1 MGEVVDARPRRR
13 PRLSE
18 RKNDVTAGEL
28 LQRIAQTLKQHIG
41 PAIDGEYPRTQAF
54 MAAVVLEKLGRHLG
68 LVDEHAAAETADLTV
83 LLADVRQLLENG
95 NVPATVSVAI
105 DALAQTRDNAALCS
119 LIEALYAARAVL
131 GEVRFAALLGRIR
144 QNLRRSID
152 RRMQVA
158 A

>member
-1 MGEVVDARPRRR
+1 
-13 PRLSE
+13 
-18 RKNDVTAGEL
+18 VTAGEL

-41 PAIDGEYPRTQAF
+41 PAIDAEYPRTQAF

-68 LVDEHAAAETADLTV
+68 LVDEHAAAETADLEV
-83 LLADVRQLLENG
+83 LLADLRRLLENV
-95 NVPATVSVAI
+95 NVPATVSAAI
-105 DALAQTRDNAALCS
+105 DTLAQTRDTAALCR
-119 LIEALYAARAVL
+119 LIEALYVARALL

-144 QNLRRSID
+144 QTLRRSID